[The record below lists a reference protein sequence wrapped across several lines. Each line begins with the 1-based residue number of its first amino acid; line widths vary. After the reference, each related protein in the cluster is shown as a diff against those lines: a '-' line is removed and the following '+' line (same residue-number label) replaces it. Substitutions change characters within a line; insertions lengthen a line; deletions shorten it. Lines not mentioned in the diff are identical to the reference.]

1 MIDLI
6 HSPHAAYSASTAGRT
21 AVSPSGAGQM
31 ADASPRSVVSWRE
44 MLSGKQGDFVVADGP
59 EDLAVM
65 QEWAADYLERNPG
78 LSFDDYEPLPDPAS
92 VLAVEDWKALA
103 QKYSPASMTQEAYDR
118 FLDELCQ
125 LGVLSASY
133 LADLGHSSHI
143 GMTKITAETLRP
155 TLANAAEQP
164 PFHVPT
170 FQDGASRVNLFYWAQ
185 EEKAWKYFDE
195 GKNQW
200 LPTHKAAAFQQLY
213 DIFQGMALFG

>member
-6 HSPHAAYSASTAGRT
+6 HSPYAAYSASTAGRT
-21 AVSPSGAGQM
+21 AVTPSGAGQM

-103 QKYSPASMTQEAYDR
+103 QKYR
-118 FLDELCQ
+118 
-125 LGVLSASY
+125 
-133 LADLGHSSHI
+133 
-143 GMTKITAETLRP
+143 
-155 TLANAAEQP
+155 
-164 PFHVPT
+164 
-170 FQDGASRVNLFYWAQ
+170 
-185 EEKAWKYFDE
+185 
-195 GKNQW
+195 
-200 LPTHKAAAFQQLY
+200 
-213 DIFQGMALFG
+213 